1 MAAAIAAAMG
11 EEANVA
17 FVVLSFLDAGAFERC
32 DDEGLVGD
40 EAKSML
46 SSLFFIG
53 VMDEGLVGD
62 EAKSMLSSLFFIGVM
77 VIVLRGLFGSKMEID
92 YVSCLDNCES

>member
-53 VMDEGLVGD
+53 VM
-62 EAKSMLSSLFFIGVM
+62 